1 MGNGHLLLLPDI
13 NTILHYAS
21 TILRIPISPMIF
33 SDTITNYNRYQAA
46 KTLLKNSIAVP
57 TPSNEIQ
64 T

>member
-33 SDTITNYNRYQAA
+33 SNTITNHNIFQAA
-46 KTLLKNSIAVP
+46 ETFLKDSIAVP
-57 TPSNEIQ
+57 TPLE
-64 T
+64 